1 MNIKIRAGNGLRARL
16 ATTVS
21 FEDLFTELV
30 KNSLQNN
37 ATRVHITY
45 NKNKVRVVDNGDGF
59 DHESDHTGMNEFEKY
74 FVFGNSYTKQ
84 DKQLNLG
91 EMGVGGKAA
100 NDKLS
105 DMNNTHW
112 TIHTINQHK
121 KAFELQFKS
130 TDEAFLDQVQPELRE
145 VSKQRTGID
154 TPTGTVVTV
163 HNINPEI
170 KQNGWPDREIRDN
183 LQLFFNMLHFQTKKQ
198 NRAFRLWVNNREIV
212 FNNNLPGDR
221 WLRGRHVFHYMMNG
235 KKHKAW
241 FDYRLNQLTNRKDK
255 HLLDC
260 VDLISYTRVCTLKMA
275 PGKIDTSSHEHVS
288 KQDLIEHWNK
298 YVRGYIM
305 CPALSD
311 VKDAQGMSAKDLS
324 HHRLH
329 PNHPVT
335 KAFTNALHE
344 FVVPKLLGVVNQYKD
359 PDITARIVMNKAAN
373 TIFRSF
379 NVPDE
384 FITEE
389 PNR

>member
-45 NKNKVRVVDNGDGF
+45 NKNKVRVVDDGDGF
-59 DHESDHTGMNEFEKY
+59 DHESDHTDMNEFEKY

-105 DMNNTHW
+105 DINNTHW
-112 TIHTINQHK
+112 TIHTVNQHK

-130 TDEAFLDQVQPELRE
+130 TDETFLDQVQPELQE
-145 VSKQRTGID
+145 VSRQRTGIG

-170 KQNGWPDREIRDN
+170 KQNGWPDQEIRDN

-241 FDYRLNQLTNRKDK
+241 FDYRLNQLASRKDK

-260 VDLISYTRVCTLKMA
+260 VDLISYTRVGALNLKH
-275 PGKIDTSSHEHVS
+275 KHIDTSAHEHVNN
-288 KQDLIEHWNK
+288 DDIVTHWNQR
-298 YVRGYIM
+298 VRGYIM

-359 PDITARIVMNKAAN
+359 PDITARVVMNKAAN

>member
-1 MNIKIRAGNGLRARL
+1 MNIQIRAGNGLRARL

-37 ATRVHITY
+37 ATQVHITY
-45 NKNKVRVVDNGDGF
+45 NKNKVKVVDNGDGF
-59 DHESDHTGMNEFEKY
+59 DHEEDSTGMNEFEKY

-105 DMNNTHW
+105 DINNTHW
-112 TIHTINQHK
+112 TIHTVNQHK
-121 KAFELQFKS
+121 KSFELQFKS
-130 TDEAFLDQVQPELRE
+130 TNETFLDQVQPELTE
-145 VSKQRTGID
+145 VSKQRTGIN
-154 TPTGTVVTV
+154 TPTGTVITI
-163 HNINPEI
+163 HNINPDL
-170 KQNGWPDREIRDN
+170 KQDGWPDHEIRNN

-198 NRAFRLWVNNREIV
+198 NRSFRLWVNNREIM
-212 FNNNLPGDR
+212 FNNNLPGDQ
-221 WLRGRHVFHYMMNG
+221 WLQGRHTFQYTFAG
-235 KKHKAW
+235 KKHNTW
-241 FDYRLNQLTNRKDK
+241 FDYRLNQLIDPTEK

-260 VDLISYTRVCTLKMA
+260 VDLISYTRVGQLNLKHNQ
-275 PGKIDTSSHEHVS
+275 IDTGNNEHVNGH
-288 KQDLIEHWNK
+288 DINTHWNK
-298 YVRGYIM
+298 YVRGYII

-311 VKDAQGMSAKDLS
+311 VKDVQGMSAKDLS

-335 KAFTNALHE
+335 KAFQNALHE
-344 FVVPKLLGVVNQYKD
+344 FIVPKLLGVVNHYKN
-359 PDITARIVMNKAAN
+359 PDITCKMVMNKAAN

-384 FITEE
+384 FISEE
-389 PNR
+389 PNK

>member
-45 NKNKVRVVDNGDGF
+45 NKNKVKVVDNGDGF
-59 DHESDHTGMNEFEKY
+59 DHERDDTGMNEFEKY

-112 TIHTINQHK
+112 TIHTVNQHK

-130 TDEAFLDQVQPELRE
+130 TDEAFLDQVQPELQE
-145 VSKQRTGID
+145 VTKQRTGIE
-154 TPTGTVVTV
+154 TTTGTVVTV

-170 KQNGWPDREIRDN
+170 KQNGWPDKEIRDN
-183 LQLFFNMLHFQTKKQ
+183 LQLFFNMLHFQTKRQ

-221 WLRGRHVFHYMMNG
+221 WVQGRQMFYYVLNS
-235 KKHKAW
+235 KKHRAW
-241 FDYRLNQLTNRKDK
+241 FDYRLNQLTDRNEK

-260 VDLISYTRVCTLKMA
+260 VDLISYTRVN
-275 PGKIDTSSHEHVS
+275 KINLTRNYINTDKNEHVS
-288 KQDLIEHWNK
+288 DDDIITHWNR

-311 VKDAQGMSAKDLS
+311 VKDVQGMSAKDLS

-335 KAFTNALHE
+335 KAFMKAVHE
-344 FVVPKLLGVVNQYKD
+344 FIVPKLLGVVNQYKD

-373 TIFRSF
+373 LVFRSF

-389 PNR
+389 SNK